1 MIELR
6 GWEYDYIDYVANK
19 ALVMQF
25 LEEKDPS
32 KHLAYAKQLLDEY
45 PNDIFSFGFVAASA
59 ITSHDSGRSY
69 NNPLHSLWGAI
80 RKKSISILNGPAMQ
94 CPLGYSFQDYK
105 LASWV
110 LFVTDIPTDLKL
122 CLKFL
127 QTHGDKDS
135 SIESS
140 FGLTIYELNY
150 RSWLLD
156 EETQKMHLDFLVKE
170 LTEYPEDNQAAIE
183 RLLPFA
189 EEVYWYDYLLAIASG
204 KIINTR
210 LAARSIFCRLMDS
223 SIEAVS
229 QKALQLVR
237 DFLKGQ
243 TTEVEPWSFFFKQL
257 KASDLGVLEERILA
271 HDEFD
276 QLLLSQD
283 DSQWPDLLKEHFF
296 YLQNRLL
303 SKDYYERKDPVQV
316 KYILDH
322 LGRYI
327 FGRNR
332 ELDIHMGYFQ
342 LLESLFSKED
352 EFLQQKLKQAMPSW
366 AKHYRRQNFCINA
379 AEILEIL
386 EL

>member
-1 MIELR
+1 MYLITWSSGYL
-6 GWEYDYIDYVANK
+6 DYVANK
-19 ALVMQF
+19 ALVIQF

-32 KHLAYAKQLLDEY
+32 KHLAYAKQLLREY
-45 PNDIFSFGFVAASA
+45 PNDIFSFGFVADSA
-59 ITSHDSGRSY
+59 IASDNSGRSY

-94 CPLGYSFQDYK
+94 CPLGYSFEDYK

-110 LFVTDIPTDLKL
+110 LFVTSIPTDLKL

-135 SIESS
+135 MLESEIE
-140 FGLTIYELNY
+140 GTIYELNY
-150 RSWLLD
+150 RAWLLD

-170 LTEYPEDNQAAIE
+170 LTEYPEDNRAAIE

-189 EEVYWYDYLLAIASG
+189 EEVYWYDYLLAVASG

-210 LAARSIFCRLMDS
+210 LAESLFYNLMDS

-283 DSQWPDLLKEHFF
+283 DSQWPDLLEEHFF

-322 LGRYI
+322 LGKFI
-327 FGRNR
+327 FEEERSFH
-332 ELDIHMGYFQ
+332 IHIGYF
-342 LLESLFSKED
+342 LLLKSLFGKED
-352 EFLQQKLKQAMPSW
+352 EFLQEKLKQALPSW

>member
-6 GWEYDYIDYVANK
+6 GWEYEYIDYVANK

-69 NNPLHSLWGAI
+69 NNPLQSLWGEI

-94 CPLGYSFQDYK
+94 CPLGYSFPDYR

-110 LFVTDIPTDLKL
+110 LFVTSIPTDLKL

-135 SIESS
+135 SIETR
-140 FGLTIYELNY
+140 FILTIYQLNY

-156 EETQKMHLDFLVKE
+156 EETQKMHLDFLVKS
-170 LTEYPEDNQAAIE
+170 LAAGPENNRGPIG

-189 EEVYWYDYLLAIASG
+189 EEVYWYDYLLAVASG
-204 KIINTR
+204 KIINTY
-210 LAARSIFCRLMDS
+210 LAESLFYNLMDS

-237 DFLKGQ
+237 DLLKGQ
-243 TTEVEPWSFFFKQL
+243 TAEVEPWSFFFKQ
-257 KASDLGVLEERILA
+257 R
-271 HDEFD
+271 
-276 QLLLSQD
+276 
-283 DSQWPDLLKEHFF
+283 PC
-296 YLQNRLL
+296 
-303 SKDYYERKDPVQV
+303 
-316 KYILDH
+316 
-322 LGRYI
+322 
-327 FGRNR
+327 
-332 ELDIHMGYFQ
+332 
-342 LLESLFSKED
+342 
-352 EFLQQKLKQAMPSW
+352 
-366 AKHYRRQNFCINA
+366 CINPTS
-379 AEILEIL
+379 
-386 EL
+386 